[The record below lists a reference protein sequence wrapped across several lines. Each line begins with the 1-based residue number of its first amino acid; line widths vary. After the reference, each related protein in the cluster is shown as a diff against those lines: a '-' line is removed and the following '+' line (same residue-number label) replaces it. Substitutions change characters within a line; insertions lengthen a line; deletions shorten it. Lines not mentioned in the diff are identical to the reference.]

1 MVTPTLMEP
10 ERPGGRPPD
19 TVGEGRAPALLL
31 YLIRLLASLLIPV
44 FTVVVLVVSF
54 NYLRNQNANRLLQ
67 VFIAI
72 VVGVVGVW
80 VLYWGM
86 DRFVGVLPERFRA
99 GIRPFIFAGPAAVIL
114 TVYLVYPAVNT
125 VIISFMSRNSKEF
138 VGLQNYIDVFTTHDT
153 LVSIRNSILWVVV
166 VPVIVVAIGLGFA
179 TLADKLGSRSEAVS
193 KSLIFLPMAVSFV
206 GASVVWG
213 FVYSYRPQ
221 GYGNQIG
228 ILNALV
234 SALGGSPINWLSVQP
249 WNTAFLMVILIWTQV
264 GFAMVILS
272 SAIKSVPSDILE
284 AARID
289 GATELQLFW
298 RVVFPSVSSTVIVVW
313 TTVVITVWKLFDIVY
328 VMTGGRDGTSVI
340 AERMVTEFFKNF
352 NFGAGAALAVI
363 LFIAVIPVLVIN
375 IRRFQAE
382 EAIR

>member
-1 MVTPTLMEP
+1 
-10 ERPGGRPPD
+10 
-19 TVGEGRAPALLL
+19 
-31 YLIRLLASLLIPV
+31 
-44 FTVVVLVVSF
+44 
-54 NYLRNQNANRLLQ
+54 
-67 VFIAI
+67 
-72 VVGVVGVW
+72 
-80 VLYWGM
+80 
-86 DRFVGVLPERFRA
+86 
-99 GIRPFIFAGPAAVIL
+99 
-114 TVYLVYPAVNT
+114 
-125 VIISFMSRNSKEF
+125 
-138 VGLQNYIDVFTTHDT
+138 
-153 LVSIRNSILWVVV
+153 
-166 VPVIVVAIGLGFA
+166 
-179 TLADKLGSRSEAVS
+179 
-193 KSLIFLPMAVSFV
+193 MAVSFV